1 MCLFVCLY
9 SEERFAIKMNLLSSN
24 RSPQPVAMSVC
35 NPLLSN
41 YKFCE
46 SNPRPVSDIPKS
58 LEDSREEYK

>member
-1 MCLFVCLY
+1 LY
-9 SEERFAIKMNLLSSN
+9 SEEKFAIKMALLEREEFLIAA
-24 RSPQPVAMSVC
+24 RSPVC

-41 YKFCE
+41 YKFCK